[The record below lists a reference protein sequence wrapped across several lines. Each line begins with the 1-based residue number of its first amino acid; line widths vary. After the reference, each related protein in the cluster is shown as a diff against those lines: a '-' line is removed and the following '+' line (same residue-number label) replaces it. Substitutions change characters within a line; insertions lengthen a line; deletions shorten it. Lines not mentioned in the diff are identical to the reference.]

1 MRPPSNLQI
10 WRPSMFT
17 LASFDEIAGIGHSIE
32 ITNPAMVARIR
43 RVADTLNRYE
53 IAARLADAITDAADA
68 AHTRAFEEAQFG
80 EASADAIVDCE
91 YYDEL
96 AAAWSLVA
104 SAHQLIRA
112 EEHTSELQSLI
123 R

>member
-1 MRPPSNLQI
+1 
-10 WRPSMFT
+10 MFH
-17 LASFDEIAGIGHSIE
+17 LASFDEIAGIAHGIE

-43 RVADTLNRYE
+43 NAADSLNRYE
-53 IAARLADAITDAADA
+53 ISARLANAITEAADA
-68 AHTRAFEEAQFG
+68 AHARAFEESQFG

-104 SAHQLIRA
+104 SEHQLISA
-112 EEHTSELQSLI
+112 NAIFSHDGSVH
-123 R
+123 